1 MHAAIRWSLGS
12 LATLA
17 AAGGAWIYWQYRREI
32 EPRRA
37 QVRADSRVIQTRCG
51 PIEYATAGQGTPLL
65 AIHGAGGGYDQG
77 LWIAREQAKAGFW
90 AIAPSR
96 FGYLRTPVPADA
108 SAPAQA
114 DAHACLLDALGVKK
128 AVVMAA
134 SAGVPSAVQ
143 FALRYP
149 ERVSALVL
157 ISPAAAYP
165 DQTPV
170 GRWAPPYV
178 YSIFL
183 KSDFAFW
190 LASKIA
196 HNDLVQLLGVPQS
209 VRGRMTAQQA
219 ADVDELMRTI
229 LPVSQRQD
237 GLDNDSR
244 VIPALSP
251 YPVAQIT
258 TPTLLVAAPDDPMKT
273 LGGAEY
279 MAQHMPNAHLVIV
292 PGGGHLLV
300 GQEAAYEPTLQ
311 QFLAR
316 HATAGQPA
324 AATTAP

>member
-1 MHAAIRWSLGS
+1 MHAAVRWSLGS
-12 LATLA
+12 LAALA
-17 AAGGAWIYWQYRREI
+17 AAGGAWAYWQYRREI
-32 EPRRA
+32 GPRRA
-37 QVRADSRVIQTRCG
+37 QVRTNSRVIQTHCG
-51 PIEYATAGQGTPLL
+51 PIEYATAGQGEPLL

-77 LWIAREQAKAGFW
+77 LWIARQQAKTGFW
-90 AIAPSR
+90 VIAPSR
-96 FGYLRTPVPADA
+96 FGYLRTPLPADA
-108 SAPAQA
+108 SAVAQA

-128 AVVMAA
+128 TAVIAA
-134 SAGVPSAVQ
+134 SAGAPSAVQ
-143 FALRYP
+143 LALRYP

-165 DQTPV
+165 GQAPV

-196 HNDLVQLLGVPQS
+196 HNDLVQLLGVPPS

-219 ADVDELMRTI
+219 ADVDELMQAI
-229 LPVSQRQD
+229 LPISQRQA

-244 VIPALSP
+244 VVSSLSP
-251 YPVAQIT
+251 YPVAQVA
-258 TPTLLVAAPDDPMKT
+258 TPTLLVAAPDDPMQT

-279 MAQHMPNAHLVIV
+279 MAQQMPNAHLVVV
-292 PGGGHLLV
+292 PTGGHLLV

-316 HATAGQPA
+316 YAAGQPA
-324 AATTAP
+324 VATTAP